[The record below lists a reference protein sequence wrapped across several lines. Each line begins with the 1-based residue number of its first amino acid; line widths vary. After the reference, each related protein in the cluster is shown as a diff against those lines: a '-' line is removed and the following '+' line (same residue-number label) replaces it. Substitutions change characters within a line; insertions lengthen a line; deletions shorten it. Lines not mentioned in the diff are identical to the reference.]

1 MANDEHENISQE
13 LVPADD
19 QQPDNL
25 IDFAEIVG
33 DALKEMS
40 RQHMETQRYIA
51 QSQRDRAVEETR
63 RTEIMGRVG
72 IRVML
77 IFGALTALIIGLG
90 GAALWTGQ
98 PQLAEKIVIAAVVL
112 VSVAFGRSSKR

>member
-1 MANDEHENISQE
+1 MAENTSENESQE
-13 LVPADD
+13 LVPVDD

-33 DALKEMS
+33 EALKEIS
-40 RQHMETQRYIA
+40 RQQSETQRHVA
-51 QSQRDRAVEETR
+51 QSNRDRAVEETR
-63 RTEIMGRVG
+63 RTEIMGRIAV
-72 IRVML
+72 RVML
-77 IFGALTALIIGLG
+77 IFGGLTTLIISLG
-90 GAALWTGQ
+90 GIALWMGQ